1 MGRSRLSSS
10 NAVHAHARASGDDGP
25 GRAYP
30 ARVDPQGS
38 GAGSLPHMTAGDIMT
53 SPVITVLPDASKHQ
67 VAETLTRHR
76 ISGVPV
82 VDQAGT
88 LLGLVSE
95 YDLLIKA
102 GAVARELMT
111 TAMITVTADSAADDI
126 RHLLIDRR
134 IRRVPVVRE
143 GRLVGIVSR
152 HDLVAVMA
160 TEWACQVCGE
170 PVRGEHPPTT
180 CPKCHSRS
188 TQFELQEQ
196 PPGA

>member
-1 MGRSRLSSS
+1 M
-10 NAVHAHARASGDDGP
+10 
-25 GRAYP
+25 
-30 ARVDPQGS
+30 DPQDS
-38 GAGSLPHMTAGDIMT
+38 KAVSLLHVTAGDIMT
-53 SPVITVLPDASKHQ
+53 SPVITVLPDASRQQ
-67 VAETLTRHR
+67 VADTLTRHG

-82 VDQAGT
+82 VDEAGT

-102 GAVARELMT
+102 DAAAHELMT
-111 TAMITVTADSAADDI
+111 TAVITVTAGSPAEDI

-134 IRRVPVVRE
+134 IRRVPVMRE

-152 HDLVAVMA
+152 HDLVAMMA

-170 PVRGEHPPTT
+170 PVRGEQPPAT
-180 CPKCHSRS
+180 CPKCHARS